1 MTDLTEGNM
10 FDVDE
15 KTGSNGLRILWII
28 LSGFGIIMILAF
40 ITGFLSA
47 HMSEGGGPL
56 NTAGYAI
63 LAALISVT
71 ILLAFVIW
79 KLFRQMKRSDQ
90 KVPRREKVNNR
101 YLLGTLLFSG
111 VIGAGIA
118 LAELYFGA
126 KDAALFASG
135 PLVPAL
141 AIIYSIIIGV
151 IVPAITFYWHKN
163 VVDEQEESAYR
174 DGGYYAAYAFLFLTP
189 LWWLLWRGGLLPEPN
204 GVVIYLTF
212 SLVWAAVWFW
222 KKYL

>member
-1 MTDLTEGNM
+1 
-10 FDVDE
+10 
-15 KTGSNGLRILWII
+15 
-28 LSGFGIIMILAF
+28 
-40 ITGFLSA
+40 
-47 HMSEGGGPL
+47 
-56 NTAGYAI
+56 
-63 LAALISVT
+63 
-71 ILLAFVIW
+71 
-79 KLFRQMKRSDQ
+79 MKRSGE

-204 GVVIYLTF
+204 GAAIYLTF
-212 SLVWAAVWFW
+212 SLVWTAVWFW

>member
-1 MTDLTEGNM
+1 
-10 FDVDE
+10 
-15 KTGSNGLRILWII
+15 
-28 LSGFGIIMILAF
+28 
-40 ITGFLSA
+40 
-47 HMSEGGGPL
+47 
-56 NTAGYAI
+56 
-63 LAALISVT
+63 
-71 ILLAFVIW
+71 
-79 KLFRQMKRSDQ
+79 
-90 KVPRREKVNNR
+90 
-101 YLLGTLLFSG
+101 

-151 IVPAITFYWHKN
+151 IIPAITFYWHKN

-204 GVVIYLTF
+204 GVAIYLTF
-212 SLVWAAVWFW
+212 SLVWTIVWFW